1 MKKLLLTLLLLC
13 SFDSLLAKTNPD
25 MSSLNDSKGELSKE
39 SYNNAFLPFI
49 TTWNTAAL
57 SSGSSNSTSITIPTE
72 GIGYNY
78 DVDWNNDGTYDEFG
92 VTGSLTHDYGTAGTY
107 SVAIRGTFP
116 RIYFSNSGDK
126 LKLVSIDQWG
136 DIVWSSM
143 GRAFFGCQNM
153 VLNATD
159 VPNTAAVTDMSFMFG
174 LCQSFNQALPD
185 GFNTSAVTNMW
196 GMFYFC
202 TAYNQALPNSFNTNN
217 VTSMESMFEYCT
229 SYNQALPNSF
239 NTTNVTNM
247 RSMFSNCSSFNQ
259 ILPMSFNT
267 GNVTVMEGMF
277 LNCTSFNKSLPESF
291 NTEKVRYMN
300 GMFYGSSAYN
310 QALPQNFNTGE
321 VIEMRDI
328 FTGCNAFNQ
337 YVGNL
342 NLSNVTN
349 MVNIFLNSGISQST
363 YDAIL
368 KAWDNAGYTNKNLG
382 DASPLSYCAGQIA
395 RNNLIT
401 NKGWTITGDV
411 PAACREINVKGN
423 NVSIVN
429 TAATSS
435 TLDSTD
441 FGTITLGQSNTN
453 TFWIINEGTV
463 ALTLGANPVSQIGTN
478 QADFTLTQPSPTTI
492 AAGDSVSFQ
501 ITFDPTTEGLRTDI
515 VSIANDDV
523 DESPF
528 TFAITGTGTTCS
540 ITATPTDLLTW
551 TGAKNNVWNEACNW
565 TPVGVPSATNDVVIP
580 SGTLNEPTLF
590 VNNASASTV
599 EVQSGATFT
608 IATGGKLELNGERAI
623 LTALSSTFYNKGTVD
638 NKGKIVMG
646 NINAIGSIGVSNH
659 STFNNIS
666 GGEVLVDNTTLIGI
680 FNSRGNFNNEAK
692 ITIGANSHS
701 GIFGLT
707 NDESTFNN
715 NPGGEITIDRA
726 ENGISNVE
734 GGIISN
740 NAKITIGAISPIQTS
755 GIDNRY
761 TSYFN
766 NNASGIITIDKTG
779 QKGIWNAL
787 GSTFTNYGKI
797 TIGENASEGVNGIH
811 NGSTFINSQCA
822 ELKLI
827 RGDFLNS
834 ATYSTS
840 NAGYIL
846 VSDSLKNEGTFTNDG
861 ILKYGVQT
869 NNPIVNTANSSVIV
883 NDTLSSIFT
892 YGGTFNGTV
901 NGIFKDE
908 AATNLAGT
916 FTAPNGF
923 TPSSTLPLG
932 VQTLYA
938 KISPEGWCSHIVP
951 FFYNFECTIPSITLQ
966 PISQIMCPENPVTLE
981 VLANGNELNY
991 QWQVA
996 NGTGFTNL
1004 IDGSIH
1010 QGVTTPSLSLTYP
1023 TTDMNTY
1030 QYRCIVTGSGT
1041 CNLLADTSA
1050 IANVSIGVVAL
1061 GQTVT
1066 YTAPISNDDGVTQAV
1081 TSVLGTNSILPSGK
1095 AEFRAGNEVILNPG
1109 FNAQVGAVFTAKIMN
1124 SCPSSNA
1131 N

>member
-1 MKKLLLTLLLLC
+1 MG
-13 SFDSLLAKTNPD
+13 
-25 MSSLNDSKGELSKE
+25 SLNDSKGELSKE
-39 SYNNAFLPFI
+39 SNNNAFLPFI

-72 GIGYNY
+72 GTGYNY

-92 VTGSLTHDYGTAGTY
+92 VTGSVTHDYGTAGTY

-185 GFNTSAVTNMW
+185 GFNTSAVTDMSR
-196 GMFYFC
+196 MFYFC
-202 TAYNQALPNSFNTNN
+202 TTYNQALPSSFNTAN
-217 VTSMESMFEYCT
+217 VTNMNSLFYECHDF
-229 SYNQALPNSF
+229 NQALPSGF
-239 NTTNVTNM
+239 NTENVTDM
-247 RSMFSNCSSFNQ
+247 AYMFSNC
-259 ILPMSFNT
+259 
-267 GNVTVMEGMF
+267 
-277 LNCTSFNKSLPESF
+277 
-291 NTEKVRYMN
+291 
-300 GMFYGSSAYN
+300 SAYN
-310 QALPQNFNTGE
+310 QALPSSFNTE
-321 VIEMRDI
+321 KVTNMLAMFYSCNSFNQALPSSFNTSSVTSMRAM
-328 FTGCNAFNQ
+328 FTGCVSYNHAFPESFTTANVTDMNSMFRACYAFDQ
-337 YVGNL
+337 NVGNF
-342 NLSNVTN
+342 NLSNAADIID
-349 MVNIFLNSGISQST
+349 IFNQSGISQSN
-363 YDAIL
+363 YDSIL
-368 KAWDNAGYTNKNLG
+368 IAWDNAGYTNKNVG
-382 DASPLSYCAGQIA
+382 NASPLKYCAGQIA

-401 NKGWTITGDV
+401 NKGWNFINDGIGV
-411 PAACREINVKGN
+411 CPEINLKGN
-423 NVSIVN
+423 NISIVN
-429 TAATSS
+429 AAATSS
-435 TLDSTD
+435 ALDSTD
-441 FGTITLGQSNTN
+441 FGAITMGQSNTN

-463 ALTLGANPVSQIGTN
+463 ALTLGASPVSQIGTN

-501 ITFDPTTEGLRTDI
+501 ITFDPTTEDLRTDI

-565 TPVGVPSATNDVVIP
+565 TPIGVPSATNDVVIP
-580 SGTLNEPTLF
+580 SGTLNEPTLS

-608 IATGGKLELNGERAI
+608 IATGGKLELNRI
-623 LTALSSTFYNKGTVD
+623 STMLSASSPTFYNNGTVD
-638 NKGKIVMG
+638 NRGKIVMG
-646 NINAIGSIGVSNH
+646 NLNTIGSIGLANY

-666 GGEVLVDNTTLIGI
+666 GGEIIIDNTIQIALFTL
-680 FNSRGNFNNEAK
+680 SGNFNNEAK
-692 ITIGANSHS
+692 ITIGANSYS
-701 GIFGLT
+701 GISGIT

-715 NPGGEITIDRA
+715 NPGGEIIIDRT
-726 ENGISNVE
+726 EYGIRNNEESVF
-734 GGIISN
+734 SN
-740 NAKITIGAISPIQTS
+740 NAKITLGANSPIQTS

-761 TSYFN
+761 TGYFN
-766 NNASGIITIDKTG
+766 NNASGIITIDRTG

-787 GSTFTNYGKI
+787 NSTFTNYGKI
-797 TIGENASEGVNGIH
+797 TIGENASESINGVH
-811 NGSTFINSQCA
+811 NSSNFINSQCA

-869 NNPIVNTANSSVIV
+869 NNSIVNTANSSVIV
-883 NDTLSSIFT
+883 NDTLSSIFA
-892 YGGTFNGTV
+892 YGGTFNGIV

-951 FFYNFECTIPSITLQ
+951 FLYDFECTIPSITLQ

-981 VLANGNELNY
+981 VLANGDELNY

-1010 QGVTTPSLSLTYP
+1010 QGVTTPSLNLTYS

-1030 QYRCIVTGSGT
+1030 QYRCIVSGSGT

-1050 IANVSIGVVAL
+1050 IANVAIGVVAL

-1081 TSVLGTNSILPSGK
+1081 ISVLGTNSILSTGK

-1109 FNAQVGAVFTAKIMN
+1109 FYAQSGAVFTAKIMN